1 MDRRQPEASSLMFIC
16 CVSEGT
22 RLSGLCVTEGLGG
35 ETGSWISQA
44 LHSVRSQMGLT
55 VQVLVTTS
63 PAGDHH
69 RLPVTLKIHLQI
81 FNSP

>member
-1 MDRRQPEASSLMFIC
+1 MDRRQPEASSLMSMC

-44 LHSVRSQMGLT
+44 LHYVRS
-55 VQVLVTTS
+55 
-63 PAGDHH
+63 
-69 RLPVTLKIHLQI
+69 
-81 FNSP
+81 

>member
-1 MDRRQPEASSLMFIC
+1 MDRRQPEASSPLSVC
-16 CVSEGT
+16 YVSEGT
-22 RLSGLCVTEGLGG
+22 RLSGLCVTEELGEEMGLW
-35 ETGSWISQA
+35 SSQA
-44 LHSVRSQMGLT
+44 PHSVHGQMGLT

-63 PAGDHH
+63 PAGDRH